1 MDLYSLEWQ
10 TKISSSALNV
20 MNKSRMDT
28 VNMIPLTSD
37 LMKLNSFF
45 ISELK
50 QLTAQAETVTMA
62 TERWLR
68 LQTIIKS
75 LK

>member
-37 LMKLNSFF
+37 LMKLNSFL